1 MIYKCSNWAQK
12 TLWEDREIV
21 LHAVQQN
28 GLVLTE
34 ADEDFIY
41 DMEVLQAAV
50 KQNWTLPLNGNLLWL
65 QRFKCLYCLRG
76 SLCIRLGDK
85 RRESF
90 RTIRTVPLKCATAPI
105 SRHHLFGYS
114 RFQMIPTCSESV
126 KICNMSYVFK
136 GSPGTWARRMQD
148 HLLTY
153 WHTHSIA
160 SRSQSVS

>member
-50 KQNWTLPLNGNLLWL
+50 KQNWTLPLNGNLL
-65 QRFKCLYCLRG
+65 
-76 SLCIRLGDK
+76 
-85 RRESF
+85 
-90 RTIRTVPLKCATAPI
+90 
-105 SRHHLFGYS
+105 
-114 RFQMIPTCSESV
+114 
-126 KICNMSYVFK
+126 
-136 GSPGTWARRMQD
+136 
-148 HLLTY
+148 
-153 WHTHSIA
+153 
-160 SRSQSVS
+160 